1 METLC
6 WYYEMYNFHHL
17 SWNIF
22 EDLQNLWAYL
32 KLHTC
37 HLFKDFLKLS
47 KEIFET
53 GFCWCSIIVQTILR
67 NIWNWVLLM
76 LNHCSVIIFNYLI
89 QKMASMELGLC
100 EIWGNTIS
108 FIKRKFNETISE
120 LYQKTQKIIKQQYG
134 SEYNFD
140 TWMAFASINIEKWSS
155 EKPSFKFYFDI
166 PSTWSRLSVHYQC
179 CLWWK
184 DCDLLI

>member
-1 METLC
+1 MKYFWRFAKSMGIPKTS
-6 WYYEMYNFHHL
+6 HL
-17 SWNIF
+17 PIIQRF
-22 EDLQNLWAYL
+22 
-32 KLHTC
+32 
-37 HLFKDFLKLS
+37 
-47 KEIFET
+47 FET
-53 GFCWCSIIVQTILR
+53 IQR
-67 NIWNWVLLM
+67 NIWNWVFLM
-76 LNHCSVIIFNYLI
+76 FNHCSIIIFNYLI
-89 QKMASMELGLC
+89 QKVASMELGLC

-120 LYQKTQKIIKQQYG
+120 LCQKTQKIIKQQYG

-166 PSTWSRLSVHYQC
+166 PSTWSRLSVHYLC
-179 CLWWK
+179 CLRWK